1 MKVIFLYGPPAS
13 GKLTIAEKLA
23 EKTGISLFHNHLTFD
38 LAEVLYEPFTKP
50 FSDYCENIRLGVF
63 GDAKFAHRDLIFTF
77 FYIPPDDI
85 NFVNQII
92 HIAGE
97 GNVKFIKIEA
107 SIDTLLDRVENVD
120 RAKYSKI
127 NSKSVLARYLKEN
140 NWNQSIEKTDSL
152 IINTDNLTP
161 DEAVQKIIEG
171 YDLRLN

>member
-13 GKLTIAEKLA
+13 GKLTIAKKLA

-50 FSDYCENIRLGVF
+50 FYDYCVDLRLDMF
-63 GDAKFAHRDLIFTF
+63 GDAKLAHQDLIFTF
-77 FYIPPDDI
+77 FYIPPDDD

-97 GNVKFIKIEA
+97 DNVKFVKIEA
-107 SIDTLLDRVENVD
+107 SSDTLLDRVENKD

-127 NSKSVLARYLKEN
+127 NSKSVLTRYLKEN
-140 NWNQSIEKTDSL
+140 NWSESIEKTNSL
-152 IINTDNLTP
+152 IISTDNLTP
-161 DEAVQKIIEG
+161 DEAVQKIIEE
-171 YDLRLN
+171 YDL